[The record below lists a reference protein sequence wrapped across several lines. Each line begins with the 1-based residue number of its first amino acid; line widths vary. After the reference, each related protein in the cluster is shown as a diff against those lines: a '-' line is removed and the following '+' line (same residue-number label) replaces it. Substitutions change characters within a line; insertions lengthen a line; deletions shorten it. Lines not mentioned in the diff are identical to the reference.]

1 MSIAA
6 LAVALRGYRLMKI
19 LIADDSVV
27 VRKRLVALL
36 TEWGHEVVESKDG
49 EETWRLLCGHAVP
62 PIVILDWVMP
72 EPDGVEL
79 CRRIRDTPALK
90 KAYVLMLTSMSN
102 PEDIV
107 VGLNAGAND
116 FIVKPFNEAEL
127 KARVDV
133 GVRMVELQAEL
144 TNRVAEL
151 ERAMVE
157 ITELRGIL
165 PICAYCKNVRDD
177 KNYWQTVEHYI
188 SAHADVK
195 FSHGVCPKCLESV
208 VKPQLEKLKW
218 QIQGHP
224 GE

>member
-1 MSIAA
+1 
-6 LAVALRGYRLMKI
+6 MKI

-27 VRKRLVALL
+27 VRKRLAALL
-36 TEWGHEVVESKDG
+36 TDWGHAVVETKDG
-49 EETWRLLCGHAVP
+49 EETWKLLCGPAVP
-62 PIVILDWVMP
+62 PIAILDWVMP

-79 CRRIRDTPALK
+79 CHRIRETPALK
-90 KAYVLMLTSMSN
+90 KTYVLMLTGMSN

-107 VGLNAGAND
+107 QGLNAGAND

-151 ERAMVE
+151 ERAMAE

-165 PICAYCKNVRDD
+165 PICAYCKSVRDD
-177 KNYWQTVEHYI
+177 RNYWQTVEQYI
-188 SAHADVK
+188 GAHADVK

-208 VKPQLEKLKW
+208 VKPELEKLER
-218 QIQGHP
+218 QMRERRP
-224 GE
+224 AM